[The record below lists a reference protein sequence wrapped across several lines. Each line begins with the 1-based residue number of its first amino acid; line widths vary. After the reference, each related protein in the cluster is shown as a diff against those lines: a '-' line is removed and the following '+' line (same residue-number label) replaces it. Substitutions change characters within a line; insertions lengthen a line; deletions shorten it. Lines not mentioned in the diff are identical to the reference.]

1 MRIFVK
7 TGWVAAALMAT
18 APSAQADTH
27 MVPGSGFDMAD
38 NMSGGMAMDMSAMLR
53 PNAAPPSGITGGMYP
68 AAGKVM
74 PTLGFM
80 HMEMDGNR
88 DVCAGHI
95 PLI

>member
-1 MRIFVK
+1 MRVLLSGTPPRLRRSRKMRIFVK

-53 PNAAPPSGITGGMYP
+53 PDAAPPSGITGGMYP
-68 AAGKVM
+68 ASPAGCIRRPV
-74 PTLGFM
+74 
-80 HMEMDGNR
+80 R
-88 DVCAGHI
+88 
-95 PLI
+95 